1 MRCYNQ
7 RGGEKRDDERIVIQM
22 RHRFPAK
29 KIEQRISCIRYIYIE
44 HNKCHA
50 FERIQNIYRVPNE
63 LFQLLESL
71 RNLFYTFIIVHTR
84 KRALT
89 IFIGFIDD
97 FS

>member
-1 MRCYNQ
+1 MLQ
-7 RGGEKRDDERIVIQM
+7 STGRGEAGRRENRNSNETS
-22 RHRFPAK
+22 
-29 KIEQRISCIRYIYIE
+29 ISRQKDRTTHLVYSIYIYIE